1 MASINT
7 SKILAWLS
15 LADTDY
21 LVSRKL
27 LLDEFLTQGVIFAN
41 TALEK
46 YFKMILEIR
55 EIDVTWGHQISKHYE
70 KLKAHGINLN
80 LNNDFLLFLE
90 KGYKLRYFDHLEIG
104 FNININQVKTL
115 IQLDESVAEI
125 RSGIQVQGSKKE
137 FRFDHWV
144 KNENPILMKMNHVF
158 GKARR
163 SELIAAPCPAYALR
177 IIEDKV
183 PLELYYEAKYVI
195 DDGKFNEEVLKPEY
209 RKISEL
215 PPKAL

>member
-1 MASINT
+1 MANSKT
-7 SKILAWLS
+7 SNILGWLN

-27 LLDEFLTQGVIFAN
+27 LLDDFLVQGVIFAN

-46 YFKMILEIR
+46 YSKMILEIR

-70 KLKAHGINLN
+70 KLKANGINLN
-80 LNNDFLLFLE
+80 LNKDFLLFLE

-137 FRFDHWV
+137 FKFDLWV
-144 KNENPILMKMNHVF
+144 KNENPALMKMNHVF
-158 GKARR
+158 GKANRDK
-163 SELIAAPCPAYALR
+163 LVAAPCAAYALR

-183 PLELYYEAKYVI
+183 PLELDYWAKYVI
-195 DDGKFNEEVLKPEY
+195 DDGKFNEEVLKPELKRISSV
-209 RKISEL
+209 RK
-215 PPKAL
+215 